1 VVLQQPV
8 LLYVGSDKICVVF
21 IVSVSVLFKKYC
33 KISKESLSSLHVCSM
48 YVYVRLALYLSCH

>member
-21 IVSVSVLFKKYC
+21 IVSVSVLFRNIAKSVK
-33 KISKESLSSLHVCSM
+33 SL
-48 YVYVRLALYLSCH
+48 